1 MKKVLILIFTFIS
14 CALVYGQES
23 NDELLKKL
31 VEKNVLTQ
39 AEADQLKKTEKKSTV
54 EKVRNAFN
62 TPYMQFGGYG
72 QLMYKYSDVGTI
84 NHEFRAK
91 NLFISVNGKLNDS
104 FRYGFLLEFVNPS
117 VQEFWGE
124 WTAAKEFNF
133 KLGQFKVPVTLESQ
147 YAPGTLETA
156 AYCISP

>member
-14 CALVYGQES
+14 CTLVYGQES

-62 TPYMQFGGYG
+62 TPYMQFG
-72 QLMYKYSDVGTI
+72 
-84 NHEFRAK
+84 
-91 NLFISVNGKLNDS
+91 
-104 FRYGFLLEFVNPS
+104 
-117 VQEFWGE
+117 
-124 WTAAKEFNF
+124 
-133 KLGQFKVPVTLESQ
+133 
-147 YAPGTLETA
+147 
-156 AYCISP
+156 